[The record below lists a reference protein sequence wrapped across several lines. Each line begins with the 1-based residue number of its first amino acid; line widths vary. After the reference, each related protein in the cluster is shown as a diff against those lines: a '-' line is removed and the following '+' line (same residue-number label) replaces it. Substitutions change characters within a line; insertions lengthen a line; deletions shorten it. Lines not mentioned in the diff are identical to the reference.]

1 MAHRIEVKIRDEFSD
16 AAGQRLK
23 SRISEDL
30 GIPVKSVRTIDVY
43 TIDGDLLPEHL
54 SRLSQKLFADTI
66 VQEASMS
73 PLAREFSWVIEV
85 GYKPGVTDN
94 VGRTTSEAIR
104 DIIGRDYDV
113 YTSRQYTLR
122 GELRREDVERI
133 AADLLANELIERWEI
148 REYNKWDSQKGFGIY
163 LPVVK
168 LQHSPQVRYLNLA
181 VSDEELMRISKEGVL
196 ALSLDEMKAIRNH
209 FTQLGRPPTDAEL
222 ETLAQTW
229 SEHCRHKI
237 FNGEVEYTD
246 EHGTRIV
253 DSLFHTYIRTPTEEI
268 SRRLGRKDWLVSVFS
283 DNAGV
288 VRLDEDYN
296 LVFKVET
303 HNSPSAL
310 DPYGGAI
317 TGIVGVNRDPMG
329 TGLGSRLIFNTDVF
343 CFADPNYRG
352 NLPSRLKHP
361 KRVFEG
367 VRRGV
372 EHGGNK
378 SGIPTINGTVRFD
391 SYPFSSLTENGV
403 IVSYMGKP
411 LVFCGTGGIAESY
424 INGKPSHEKKANAS
438 DAVVLVGGRTGADG
452 IHGATFSSESLSE
465 NSPATAVQIG
475 DPITQKKMSDM
486 LIEARKLGLY
496 NSITDNGA
504 GGLSCSVG
512 EMAKESGGAEL
523 HLEKVPLKYAGLHPW
538 EILLSEAQERM
549 TLSVPKDKV
558 DQFLELAKR
567 RDVEATVIGK
577 YTDDGRFR
585 TFYEGK
591 PVSDLDMGFLHDGAP
606 KKKMKA
612 VWKQPSYEEP
622 EFDEPD
628 TGWAL
633 KALLSRLNI
642 CSKEYVVRQYD
653 HEVQGSTVVKP
664 LTGARNDGP
673 SDAAVYWPLEMQRKG
688 SRRGIVVSNGIN
700 ANYGLI
706 DTYHM
711 AASNIDEAIRNAIA
725 AGANPERIAL
735 LDNFC
740 WSSSD
745 DQQRMAQLVR
755 ACMALRDYALA
766 FNTPFISGKDS
777 MYNDYKGALEG
788 KDVKVSVPPT
798 LLISALGIMDDVT
811 QAVTMDAKGP
821 GNVLYIV
828 GATGDELGG
837 SEYYAMMGTE
847 VGRTFV
853 GNKVPKVDA
862 ASAIQRYRAINQA
875 IKNGYIAS
883 CHDCSEGGIGV
894 AAAEMAFSGGYGIDL
909 DLRRVPRYLGK
920 SEAFPRSRKTS
931 SFADVERSDKVLFSE
946 SNSRLLVEVP
956 KSYRSAFESLMR
968 SQYAEVGSVTSGDYV
983 RIKDASG
990 KDRASVHIQD
1000 LKDAWQSTMRW

>member
-1 MAHRIEVKIRDEFSD
+1 MPHRIEVKIRDEFLD
-16 AAGQRLK
+16 AAGQQLK
-23 SRISEDL
+23 SRIGEDL

-43 TIDGDLLPEHL
+43 TIDGNLPSGHL
-54 SRLSQKLFADTI
+54 NRLTQELFADPV
-66 VQEASMS
+66 VQVASAS
-73 PLAREFSWVIEV
+73 PLAGDFSWIIEV

-94 VGRTTSEAIR
+94 AGRTASEAIR
-104 DIIGRDYDV
+104 DMTGHDYDV
-113 YTSRQYTLR
+113 YTSRQYALK
-122 GELRREDVERI
+122 GDLKREEVERI
-133 AADLLANELIERWEI
+133 ASDLLANELIERWNI
-148 REYNKWDSQKGFGIY
+148 SEYHKWDRKKGFGIY

-168 LQHSPQVRYLNLA
+168 LQHSPGARYVDLD
-181 VSDEELMRISKEGVL
+181 VSDEELMRISKGGVL
-196 ALSLDEMKAIRNH
+196 ALSLEEMKAIRDH
-209 FTQLGRPPTDAEL
+209 FTSLGRQPTDAEL

-229 SEHCRHKI
+229 SEHCKHKI

-246 EHGTRIV
+246 EQGTRVI
-253 DSLFHTYIRTPTEEI
+253 DSLFQACIKAPTEEI
-268 SRRLGRKDWLVSVFS
+268 RRRLGSNDWLVSVFS

-288 VRLDEDYN
+288 VRLDENYN

-343 CFADPNYRG
+343 CFADPGYKG
-352 NLPSRLKHP
+352 KLPSRLKHP

-367 VRRGV
+367 VRSGV

-391 SYPFSSLTENGV
+391 SYPFGSLEENGV
-403 IVSYMGKP
+403 IFSYMGKP

-424 INGKPSHEKKANAS
+424 TNGKPSHEKKA
-438 DAVVLVGGRTGADG
+438 DAGDSILLVGGCTGADG

-465 NSPATAVQIG
+465 HSPATAVQIG
-475 DPITQKKMSDM
+475 DPITQKKMGDM
-486 LIEARKLGLY
+486 LIEARKLELY
-496 NSITDNGA
+496 TSITDNGA

-512 EMAKESGGAEL
+512 EMAKESGGAVIE
-523 HLEKVPLKYAGLHPW
+523 LEKVPLKYAGLQPW

-549 TLSVPKDKV
+549 TLSVPENRI

-567 RDVEATVIGK
+567 RGVEAAIIGH
-577 YTDDGRFR
+577 YTDDGRFK
-585 TFYEGK
+585 TFYEGQQI
-591 PVSDLDMGFLHDGAP
+591 SDLDMGFLHHGAP

-612 VWKQPSYEEP
+612 VWKRPQYKEP
-622 EFDEPD
+622 EFDEPETD
-628 TGWAL
+628 WSL
-633 KALLSRLNI
+633 KNLLSRLNT
-642 CSKEYVVRQYD
+642 CSKELVVRQYD

-673 SDAAVYWPLEMQRKG
+673 SDAAVFWPLEMQRKG
-688 SRRGIVVSNGIN
+688 SKRGIVVANGIN

-711 AASNIDEAIRNAIA
+711 AASNIDEAIRNAVA
-725 AGANPERIAL
+725 AGTDPERIAL

-745 DQQRMAQLVR
+745 DPQRMAQLAR
-755 ACMALRDYALA
+755 ACTALRDYALA

-788 KDVKVSVPPT
+788 RDVKISVPPT
-798 LLISALGIMDDVT
+798 LLISALGIIDDVT
-811 QAVTMDAKGP
+811 QAVTMDAKRP
-821 GNVLYIV
+821 GNLLYVL
-828 GATGDELGG
+828 GLTADELGG
-837 SEYYAMMGTE
+837 SEYYAMMGSE
-847 VGRTFV
+847 VGRPFV

-862 ASAIQRYRAINQA
+862 AHAMQRYHEINRAIR
-875 IKNGYIAS
+875 NGYVAS
-883 CHDCSEGGIGV
+883 CHDCSEGGLGV
-894 AAAEMAFSGGYGIDL
+894 AVAEMAFSGGYGINL

-946 SNSRLLVEVP
+946 TNSRLLVEVP
-956 KSYRSAFESLMR
+956 QTYQSAFEQLMHGHY
-968 SQYAEVGSVTSGDYV
+968 SEVGRVTARDYL
-983 RIKDASG
+983 RIKDVND
-990 KDRASVHIQD
+990 KDRAAVHIQD
-1000 LKDAWQSTMRW
+1000 LKDAWQKTMRW